1 MKAKRII
8 SLVLFA
14 ALTTAAQ
21 SQTTFAQRQQ
31 QTNSPNVGLKAFLE
45 GGYAFGES
53 IYSEVPISLLAT
65 VGYQINQHF
74 FVGVGSGENFFSS
87 SGVYGI
93 PFYGDVRINLQDK
106 SISPYIDARVGY
118 SIVDINGLYVSPSVG
133 CRFGTTINTAFTVG
147 IGYEM
152 QKTGSSI
159 LRSNGYKSVKTLGG
173 MNVKFGFEF

>member
-74 FVGVGSGENFFSS
+74 FVGVGSGENFFCSCA
-87 SGVYGI
+87 
-93 PFYGDVRINLQDK
+93 K
-106 SISPYIDARVGY
+106 A
-118 SIVDINGLYVSPSVG
+118 SIVQTATID
-133 CRFGTTINTAFTVG
+133 TINSRF
-147 IGYEM
+147 IFISFY
-152 QKTGSSI
+152 SSN
-159 LRSNGYKSVKTLGG
+159 RQA
-173 MNVKFGFEF
+173 